1 MPIITKDK
9 EFSDEEILAEYR
21 KRSDEYHEWR
31 QQKAAE
37 FLQSKK
43 RDKCYHCYT
52 EETETGYADEF
63 FIPLADDIVARVQAL
78 KEEIRNDPEL
88 KDDEDRADEF
98 RDRVCEIGYDI
109 ENLPQPW
116 PDDNIFTNIDLDDYR
131 YLYHFDIHLFDWKG
145 DANGRLFPTTADL
158 TDEEYIDLLAL
169 LIDQPDCSFQHLAHL
184 SPKFKAIHDKVSDY
198 LHNYDFSV
206 MKQFCHD
213 HDYAIRMTELRHD
226 VQTLLKQLKD
236 NKEKYPYIG
245 FLKDFMVNLT
255 VIMNERN
262 GDKTSS
268 QSSTDDCSTD
278 DTGGDGQQ
286 ERLAKLADWIDQFT
300 KGDNFLAADLLERE
314 LKRQI
319 DKDKLRKPYPISVY
333 NDEIYLEL
341 PGNKREELD
350 FKRRGPYSR
359 TLYIFFLRQ
368 LERASKDR
376 KVSPCLSQEEMKDYS
391 DELQKIYESV
401 GGRTK
406 TFLQTVFLRS
416 SMSGDFNNACS
427 DIRTSLGHFFNT
439 DVLKKNYGK
448 CFSIEIMG
456 KDRYGNPRYG
466 IDLDIDDFDLGWY
479 SIDRRGI

>member
-1 MPIITKDK
+1 MSIITKDK

-31 QQKAAE
+31 QRKAAE

-43 RDKCYHCYT
+43 RNKCYHCYT
-52 EETETGYADEF
+52 VETETGYEDEF
-63 FIPLADDIVARVQAL
+63 FIPLADAIVARVQAL

-88 KDDEDRADEF
+88 KDNEDRADEF
-98 RDRVCEIGYDI
+98 SDRVCEIGYDI
-109 ENLPQPW
+109 ENVPQPW
-116 PDDNIFTNIDLDDYR
+116 PDDNIFTNIDLDDYL

-145 DANGRLFPTTADL
+145 DANGRLFPATADL

-198 LHNYDFSV
+198 LHNYDFTV

-213 HDYAIRMTELRHD
+213 HDYAIRMTELRRD
-226 VQTLLKQLKD
+226 AQTLLKQLKD

-262 GDKTSS
+262 ADKTSS
-268 QSSTDDCSTD
+268 QTATDDSSTDG
-278 DTGGDGQQ
+278 TGGEDQQ

-319 DKDKLRKPYPISVY
+319 DKEKLRKPYPLLMEHDNLSI
-333 NDEIYLEL
+333 EL
-341 PGNKREELD
+341 PGHKTKKISFGRSEA
-350 FKRRGPYSR
+350 K

-368 LERASKDR
+368 IERANKDS
-376 KVSPCLSQEEMKDYS
+376 KVSPYLSQKEMEDYA
-391 DELQKIYESV
+391 DELRKIHEYSSGKKPFDLESWF
-401 GGRTK
+401 K
-406 TFLQTVFLRS
+406 KS
-416 SMSGDFNNACS
+416 SQSN
-427 DIRTSLGHFFNT
+427 TFFNAGSLIRKWFGQFYNT
-439 DVLKKNYGK
+439 EELKKNYGK
-448 CFSIEIMG
+448 CYSIEIMG

>member
-1 MPIITKDK
+1 MPITIKDRV
-9 EFSDEEILAEYR
+9 FSDEEILAEYR

-43 RDKCYHCYT
+43 RNKCYHCYT
-52 EETETGYADEF
+52 IETETSVEDEF

-98 RDRVCEIGYDI
+98 SDRVCEIGYDI
-109 ENLPQPW
+109 ENVPQPW
-116 PDDNIFTNIDLDDYR
+116 PDDNIFTNIDLDDYL

-145 DANGRLFPTTADL
+145 DANGRLFPATADL

-184 SPKFKAIHDKVSDY
+184 SPKFKAIYDKVSDY
-198 LHNYDFSV
+198 LHNYDFTV

-213 HDYAIRMTELRHD
+213 HDYAIRMTELRRD
-226 VQTLLKQLKD
+226 AQTLLKQLKD
-236 NKEKYPYIG
+236 NNEKYPYLG

-268 QSSTDDCSTD
+268 QSSANDSSTD
-278 DTGGDGQQ
+278 GTGGEDQQ

-319 DKDKLRKPYPISVY
+319 DKEKLRKPYPIIV
-333 NDEIYLEL
+333 DGDKIYLEL
-341 PGNKREELD
+341 PGNKREKLSFE
-350 FKRRGPYSR
+350 RANYAR
-359 TLYIFFLRQ
+359 TLYIFFMRQ
-368 LERASKDR
+368 IERASKDR
-376 KVSPCLSQEEMKDYS
+376 KVSPYLSQKEMEAYL
-391 DELQKIYESV
+391 DELRKIYENICGKKPFDLESWFQKSSV
-401 GGRTK
+401 SNKFFTDCH
-406 TFLQTVFLRS
+406 S
-416 SMSGDFNNACS
+416 
-427 DIRTSLGHFFNT
+427 IRKLFGQFYNT
-439 DVLKKNYGK
+439 EELKKNYGK
-448 CFSIEIMG
+448 CYSIEIMG
-456 KDRYGNPRYG
+456 KDSYGNPRYG
-466 IDLDIDDFDLGWY
+466 IDLDIKDFDLGWY
-479 SIDRRGI
+479 SIDRRKI